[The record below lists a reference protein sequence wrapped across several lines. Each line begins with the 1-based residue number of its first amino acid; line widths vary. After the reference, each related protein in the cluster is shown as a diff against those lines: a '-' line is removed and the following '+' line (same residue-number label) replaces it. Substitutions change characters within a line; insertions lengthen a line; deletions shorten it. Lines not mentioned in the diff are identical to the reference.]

1 MPDPLGGFAFTWP
14 FYAAALIGYLIG
26 SIPFGLILSKLGGE
40 GDIRAIGSGNIGATN
55 VLRTGRKGLALATL
69 LLDGGKGALVVVI
82 ADAYLTQD
90 FAVLA
95 GGGAVLGHM
104 FPLWLGFGGRAAA
117 AQTVVTIIGVVAAY
131 LLVSA
136 GGSVSAALAGVALL
150 AAAAWFAWGGKGVA
164 TGLGLLLAIAWP
176 VGVVACLTWLITAA
190 VFRFSSLAA
199 LWAFVLAPIAMWYLS
214 DPTHSVLNFYQT
226 DLQRVE
232 FAVFLAFVTIIRH
245 RENIVRIA
253 RGKETRIGRSADQRS
268 DDAEK

>member
-164 TGLGLLLAIAWP
+164 TGLGLLLAIAWAGGGGRMPDLADHGRSFSFLVARRP
-176 VGVVACLTWLITAA
+176 VGVCPGADCDV
-190 VFRFSSLAA
+190 VSLRSDAQR
-199 LWAFVLAPIAMWYLS
+199 LELLS
-214 DPTHSVLNFYQT
+214 DRFT
-226 DLQRVE
+226 
-232 FAVFLAFVTIIRH
+232 
-245 RENIVRIA
+245 
-253 RGKETRIGRSADQRS
+253 TR
-268 DDAEK
+268 